1 MERSELSEDIL
12 ALGRRLID
20 ELGLEDTRADA
31 LSRWMAFDIAQR
43 MKEAEIAVGPERDA
57 ARQACSDAILTLWTH
72 RMAIPNGRRPMHDAE
87 NTARILSRV
96 DPESR
101 QSLFFR
107 SSECSQ
113 DPSNPWLQKA
123 IDIDRSARGMLR
135 ACVRL
140 AAKGNDEKSVEFS
153 RLAEAAGLGR
163 DADTTML
170 RVVLFGGADEK
181 PNADE
186 LLSRQITTELKALQ
200 DLSKLTKEMK
210 ATLRHELSK
219 LPSIR
224 PKVAK
229 ADTKWGY
236 KT

>member
-20 ELGLEDTRADA
+20 ELGLDDTRADA
-31 LSRWMAFDIAQR
+31 LSRWMAFDIAR
-43 MKEAEIAVGPERDA
+43 RIKEAEVAVGPERDT

-72 RMAIPNGRRPMHDAE
+72 RMVIPNGMRPMQDAE
-87 NTARILSRV
+87 NTARILSRL
-96 DPESR
+96 DPERS

-107 SSECSQ
+107 SSEFPL

-140 AAKGNDEKSVEFS
+140 AAKGDDEKALEFS
-153 RLAEAAGLGR
+153 RLAEAAGLGAE
-163 DADTTML
+163 ADTGML
-170 RVVLFGGADEK
+170 RVVLFSAEDEK

-186 LLSRQITTELKALQ
+186 LLGRQIKAELKALQ
-200 DLSKLTKEMK
+200 DLTKLTKEMK
-210 ATLRHELSK
+210 ATLRRELSK
-219 LPSIR
+219 LPPIR
-224 PKVAK
+224 PKVAQAAK
-229 ADTKWGY
+229 KWGR
-236 KT
+236 